1 LADERQ
7 SSEAIFVHG
16 REFLKSISLGL
27 KKFDVYENNTETA
40 DLHNLNKYDEMAST
54 YLYDSHT
61 EYSLKHDPSNY
72 RSLDNENHLLSFG
85 SIREYED
92 NHIVQCGFDK
102 PTADGTILVGSSH
115 GSWARDQSVEQDVAR
130 TLGNLLLHP
139 VHLATRID
147 KGLTLLRK
155 VIRTEMHQ
163 GIGNE
168 VCSKLH
174 TESLHPLE
182 LFSTMRITSIGE
194 SPFQHIYSKVDPTE
208 RRDGRDEIPS
218 NLTDT
223 LSNSR
228 GKRRS
233 LLGNLQPDY
242 PVKHCVGSSTAGDT
256 SSSYNLG
263 YTQGCLEFNAEIPGS
278 LNVNY
283 DPSTGDSAMSAW
295 FRCYT
300 IVISFGFR
308 FCT

>member
-1 LADERQ
+1 V
-7 SSEAIFVHG
+7 FFHG
-16 REFLKSISLGL
+16 KEFLRSISLGL

-40 DLHNLNKYDEMAST
+40 DVHNLNRYEDMAST

-61 EYSLKHDPSNY
+61 EYSLKHDPSSY
-72 RSLDNENHLLSFG
+72 RNLDNENHLLSFG

-92 NHIVQCGFDK
+92 NHIVQCGYDK

-115 GSWARDQSVEQDVAR
+115 GSWAKDQAVEQDVAR

-155 VIRTEMHQ
+155 VIRIEEHQ
-163 GIGNE
+163 GIDNE

-194 SPFQHIYSKVDPTE
+194 SPFQHVYSNEDPMQG
-208 RRDGRDEIPS
+208 RDGTENTPS

-223 LSNSR
+223 LSNSWESR
-228 GKRRS
+228 RFLSGILDPDGKV
-233 LLGNLQPDY
+233 Q
-242 PVKHCVGSSTAGDT
+242 HCVGSDDDT
-256 SSSYNLG
+256 SASYNMG
-263 YTQGCLEFNAEIPGS
+263 WTMGCLEFNANVPGS
-278 LNVNY
+278 FSSNY
-283 DPSTGDSAMSAW
+283 HAYTGDSTMS
-295 FRCYT
+295 T
-300 IVISFGFR
+300 
-308 FCT
+308 